1 MTAITA
7 PTDTVATEDIIPQRI
22 KVLWSSGALGVALM
36 MNTVAGFVLVYM
48 VTVLKLEPALAGFI
62 AFFPKIFDAFTDPLV
77 GGWSDRL
84 ASKGSRRRPFLLW
97 GAILSSLSFLMVF
110 MTPIFENQTF
120 TVLFIFTAMMTLSFG
135 YTLFNIPYLA
145 MPAEMTDDYHERT
158 SIHSYRVMSYSVAGL
173 IGAGIPILL
182 EEMGKTSWQSYATI
196 GMIGAIIIF
205 VTCLLYTSPSP
216 RDQRGSRMPSSA

>member
-120 TVLFIFTAMMTLSFG
+120 TVLFLSLIHISEP
-135 YTLFNIPYLA
+135 TRPY
-145 MPAEMTDDYHERT
+145 
-158 SIHSYRVMSYSVAGL
+158 
-173 IGAGIPILL
+173 
-182 EEMGKTSWQSYATI
+182 
-196 GMIGAIIIF
+196 
-205 VTCLLYTSPSP
+205 
-216 RDQRGSRMPSSA
+216 